1 MTQSFLLKKLPWQ
14 TVMLCTSFKN
24 IQGSTASLLFTL
36 HPCSWV
42 IRPHFTTTYSLI
54 AVGKFWTFVLLKE
67 GCTSI
72 FNWFQLREMAFHPTH
87 EPICLIAWKQINFLQ
102 QREVDTNPKG
112 CCPPPPPP
120 QISLKSSNSPPKI
133 LTHQQPFIF
142 TKIKQSSNKWDDD
155 KNKHNYC

>member
-67 GCTSI
+67 GCTGI
-72 FNWFQLREMAFHPTH
+72 FNWLQLREMAFHPTH

-133 LTHQQPFIF
+133 SKMKL
-142 TKIKQSSNKWDDD
+142 
-155 KNKHNYC
+155 